1 MHFGDF
7 RQAVQH
13 QFQTMNPDAMF
24 VVDVTKEE
32 LWDTYLSSFPEGTNP
47 LYRERTEH
55 DCNCCKQFI
64 RNIGALVSIVDNKVV
79 SIWDIDLDGPY
90 KVVADAMKAL
100 VLSAP
105 IKQIY
110 LNDSSKVGTDH
121 NFEDQ
126 GDKVRRWDHFFLE
139 IPAKMVMRKDLIP
152 TRVGQVN
159 TNFQTTTRALTTL
172 TMSACATIRD
182 LIMQNSLYRGEEHLD
197 KVNAFMNV
205 LREYRKLE
213 TDEARTFFCWTHAR
227 NNGIA
232 STFRNSVIGTLI
244 ADISVGYD
252 LEDAVA
258 SFESKVAPHNYKR
271 TKALITPAMVER
283 ANKTIQDLGIESALQ
298 RRMAKLSDITINNVL
313 FADDSVK
320 ESMGVLDVL
329 NSQVKTKNNQNFDNV
344 QEVTVEKFINDIL
357 PNAASLELYLENS
370 HLPNFVNLITP
381 ENADAPNIL
390 KWDNNFSWSYVSGT
404 TDSVKERVKKAG
416 GNVTGDLRVS
426 LSWHNADDLDLSL
439 RLPSGRIVYYGHTKD
454 NTTGANLD
462 VDMNAGSVD
471 DEVNPVENIVI
482 SSAAKMPKGV
492 YTAVVHNFSY
502 RTSKNPGYEVE
513 FEFLGKV
520 MTFVQEK
527 PIRANQKDVAV
538 EFEYDGTNVKVIKS
552 LPSTTRSQEQWGVST
567 QNFVPVDSVM
577 LSPNYWDDQKV
588 GNKHYFFMLKECANP
603 NPVRGLYNEFLADR
617 LHEHRKVF
625 EVLGANLQAEST
637 PSQLAGVGFSSTL
650 RNSVICRVKG
660 TFNRVIKIKF

>member
-7 RQAVQH
+7 KQAIQQ
-13 QFQTMNPDAMF
+13 QFKTMNPEAMF
-24 VVDVTKEE
+24 VVDVTKEQ
-32 LWDTYLSSFPEGTNP
+32 LWDTYLASFPEGSNP
-47 LYRERTEH
+47 IYRERTEH

-64 RNIGALVSIVDNKVV
+64 RNIGALVSVVDDKVV
-79 SIWDIDLDGPY
+79 SIWDIDIDGAY
-90 KVVADAMKAL
+90 KVVANAMKEL
-100 VLSAP
+100 ILSAP

-110 LNDSSKVGTDH
+110 LNDSAKVGTDH

-126 GDKVRRWDHFFLE
+126 GDKVRQWDHFFLE
-139 IPAKMVMRKDLIP
+139 IPSSMTMRKDRIA

-159 TNFQTTTRALTTL
+159 TNFSTTTRALTSL
-172 TMSACATIRD
+172 SMSACATVRD

-197 KVNAFMNV
+197 KVNAFMNT
-205 LREYRKLE
+205 LREYRSLE
-213 TDEARTFFCWTHAR
+213 TDEKRTLFCWVHAKQ
-227 NNGIA
+227 NGIA

-244 ADISVGYD
+244 DDISEGFD

-271 TKALITPAMVER
+271 SKALITPAMVKK
-283 ANKTIQDLGIESALQ
+283 ANETIQELGIESALH

-329 NSQVKTKNNQNFDNV
+329 NSQVKNKTPKEFKNV
-344 QEVTVEKFINDIL
+344 EEVSVEKFIKDIL
-357 PNAASLELYLENS
+357 PNATSMDLFLENG

-381 ENADAPNIL
+381 ADADAPNIL

-416 GNVTGDLRVS
+416 GDVSGDLRLS
-426 LSWHNADDLDLSL
+426 LAWHNGDDLDLSL
-439 RLPSGRIVYYGHTKD
+439 RLPSGRTVYYGNSRD
-454 NTTGANLD
+454 SVTGANLD
-462 VDMNAGSVD
+462 VDMNAGTVD

-482 SSAAKMPKGV
+482 PRAANMPKGI
-492 YTAVVHNFSY
+492 YTAVVHNFTS
-502 RTSKNPGYEVE
+502 RDSKNPGYEVE
-513 FEFLGKV
+513 FEFLGKI
-520 MTFVQEK
+520 MTFTQEH
-527 PIRANQKDVAV
+527 PVRQNQKDVVV
-538 EFEYDGTNVKVIKS
+538 EFEYNGTDVRVLSS
-552 LPSTTRSQEQWGVST
+552 LPSTTRSKEQWGVST

-603 NPVRGLYNEFLADR
+603 NPVRGLYNEFLSNE
-617 LHEHRKVF
+617 LQEHRKVF

-637 PSQLAGVGFSSTL
+637 PSQLAGIGFSSTL

-660 TFNRVIKIKF
+660 AFNRTIKIKF